1 MALWG
6 DKDDKTST
14 GTVQVHA
21 NGDVAGTSTLFD
33 AEAQVGDYLI
43 INSTVG
49 FIINSITSNTVATV
63 VAAKKGTSVNAV
75 AAANNYT
82 LNEKPVFVSFTENP
96 ETSGRSGDYTKVFG
110 VDTTEQ
116 GVTDAGHAGWVRR
129 VTKTDMHGTDRTQ
142 HEVLCAMSSISG
154 DAADDTEFAD
164 S

>member
-6 DKDDKTST
+6 NKDDKTST

-33 AEAQVGDYLI
+33 SEAAVGNYLA
-43 INSTVG
+43 INSTVS

-63 VAAKKGTSVNAV
+63 VAAKKGTVVNAI

-82 LNEKPVFVSFTENP
+82 LNEKPISVALSEVPSP
-96 ETSGRSGDYTKVFG
+96 VSGDHTQVFG
-110 VDTTEQ
+110 VDTTEM
-116 GVTDAGHAGWVRR
+116 GVTDATHAGWVRR
-129 VTKTDMHGTDRTQ
+129 IAKTDMHGTARVM
-142 HEVLCAMSSISG
+142 HEVLVAKSDISG